1 MGRNVT
7 LLHHIDPEDFRLG
20 DWFVQPRLGR
30 ISSDG
35 RVRRLEPKVMA
46 LLVALTGDAGILV
59 SKERLIDEVWQV
71 EAVAEGTLS
80 HAIGELRSAL
90 EDDAKDPRFIET
102 IYGRGYRLL
111 ITPEWTDKRTPLP
124 VSKATT
130 SDSAAV
136 GHALRRLI
144 KVLTTRRNLAIV
156 AAVVLLIVATTLM
169 LRNWFPGPPQPMI
182 RSLAVLPLADLTG
195 DHDQAIFVDGM
206 HEALIGELASIH
218 EIAVT
223 SRTSVLQYR
232 DTTATIPE
240 IAVDLGVDAVIEG
253 SVMRGGNRVSVTIQL
268 IDGRSDRHLWH
279 GTFERDLH
287 DVLRLRSEVA
297 RAIADEIRVTLT
309 PQEAAAL
316 AAAPTVNPE
325 AYDLFLRGRHH
336 TEQFAHDSVAR
347 AVESLQKAIDI
358 DPGFAP
364 AWGGLALA
372 TCMRN
377 TWIGGNEKPALV
389 IPGAER
395 AARRALALDP
405 TQTDALVALAYIAG
419 YYHWQWDE
427 AERGFRSVL
436 DIDPTHVTG
445 RIVFANFLIWMDRCA
460 EAEPIAREAVR
471 LAPLSPVATN
481 ELAWVNL
488 RQGKIAEGEK
498 LAMRALD
505 IDPGFPQSRMLYARF
520 LVDISRIDEGLA
532 MAEGLVV
539 ERPKDTDALFFA
551 ARAFA
556 AAGREDRTLLIL
568 ADLEIR
574 SHSKYISPGMLF
586 ELNLLVGELDMAL
599 DFLERA
605 YEARDPWMIRL
616 DMKAPN
622 SLFDPIRQHPRFRAV
637 MEKMA
642 FPPGR

>member
-46 LLVALTGDAGILV
+46 LLVALAGDAGILV

-90 EDDAKDPRFIET
+90 EDDAKNPKFIET

-111 ITPEWTDKRTPLP
+111 ITPEWTDKRTPPP

-130 SDSAAV
+130 SDSAGV
-136 GHALRRLI
+136 GNARQRLVT
-144 KVLTTRRNLAIV
+144 VLTTRRNFATV
-156 AAVVLLIVATTLM
+156 AAVVLLIMATTLM
-169 LRNWFPGPPQPMI
+169 LRNWYPGLPKPMI

-195 DHDQAIFVDGM
+195 NHNQAIFVDGM

-218 EIAVT
+218 AISVT

-253 SVMRGGNRVSVTIQL
+253 SVMRDGNRVSVTIQL

-287 DVLRLRSEVA
+287 NVLRLRSEVA

-309 PQEAAAL
+309 PQEEAAL

-336 TEQFAHDSVAR
+336 TAQLTHENVAR
-347 AVESLQKAIDI
+347 AIDNFQKAIDI
-358 DPGFAP
+358 DPSFAP
-364 AWGGLALA
+364 AWGGLSSA
-372 TCMRN
+372 TCARN
-377 TWIGGNEKPALV
+377 TWIGGNEEPALV
-389 IPGAER
+389 IPVAER

-405 TQTDALVALAYIAG
+405 TQVDAQIALAYIAG
-419 YYHWQWDE
+419 YYYWQWDE
-427 AERGFRSVL
+427 AEGWFRSAL
-436 DIDPTHVTG
+436 DTDPTLVMG
-445 RIVFANFLIWMDRCA
+445 RILFANFLIWMDRCA
-460 EAEPIAREAVR
+460 EAEPIAHEAVR
-471 LAPLSPVATN
+471 LAPFSPIATN

-488 RQGKIAEGEK
+488 RQGNISEGER
-498 LAMRALD
+498 LATRALD
-505 IDPGFPQSRMLYARF
+505 IDPDFPQSRMLYARF
-520 LVDISRIDEGLA
+520 LVEIGRIDEGLA
-532 MAEGLVV
+532 MAEGLVD
-539 ERPKDTDALFFA
+539 ERPGDTDALFFA

-556 AAGREDRTLLIL
+556 AADREERTLLIL
-568 ADLEIR
+568 ADLEER

-586 ELNLLVGELDMAL
+586 ELNLLVGELERAL

-605 YEARDPWMIRL
+605 YEVRDPWMIRL

-622 SLFDPIRQHPRFRAV
+622 PAFDPIRRHPRFRVV
-637 MEKMA
+637 MENMA
-642 FPPGR
+642 FPPKR